1 MNNQL
6 IEWVVNNPLS
16 LIALGISIASIL
28 LYLWEYKLHKRVYL
42 LRPHSDRLSEIFAR
56 WISSSDFCSKILDTT
71 FEDFDHPIERL
82 KEDFSKLERQKEL
95 ELPSYALEHLKTGYA
110 ELHEKIINFR
120 EKVRTHN
127 KKVYE
132 YVLSQCNKLKNTLNL
147 PDRRGENK
155 AYYGRIIIYVS
166 TKILFNQP
174 ESDPYVSMKEAF
186 YFLKWGGADLIIS
199 KDEHSCRK
207 GLQLI
212 EEMIEK
218 EANKIKQIRSEADK
232 LRQELQ
238 KLREDAHTKLVDFIK
253 LGALVKGEC
262 DVCKEM

>member
-1 MNNQL
+1 MNHQL
-6 IEWVVNNPLS
+6 IEWVTNNPLS
-16 LIALGISIASIL
+16 LIALLISIASII
-28 LYLWEYKLHKRVYL
+28 LYIWEYKLHKRVYL
-42 LRPHSDRLSEIFAR
+42 FRPHSDRLSDIYAR
-56 WISSSDFCSKILDTT
+56 WITSSDFCGKILDTT
-71 FEDFDHPIERL
+71 FEDFDYPIERL
-82 KEDFSKLERQKEL
+82 KKDFSKLEEQKEL
-95 ELPSYALEHLKTGYA
+95 ELPSYALEHLKTGYT
-110 ELHEKIINFR
+110 ELYDKIINFR
-120 EKVRTHN
+120 EEVRAHN

-132 YVLSQCNKLKNTLNL
+132 YVLSQCNKLKNELNL
-147 PDRRGENK
+147 PDRRGENR

-186 YFLKWGGADLIIS
+186 YFLNWSGASLIIS
-199 KDEHSCRK
+199 KDEHSCRR

-218 EANKIKQIRSEADK
+218 EANKIKRIRSEADK
-232 LRQELQ
+232 LRQKLQ
-238 KLREDAHTKLVDFIK
+238 KLREDAHMKLVDFIK